1 LTALFFYLHR
11 LTAAAQCAITSLGND
26 KFGVAFFT
34 DVSFAH
40 FIGHVFIK
48 PPRVNILASKA

>member
-11 LTAAAQCAITSLGND
+11 LTAAAKRAITSLGND
-26 KFGVAFFT
+26 KFGVAFFA

-40 FIGHVFIK
+40 FIGHVFVK
-48 PPRVNILASKA
+48 PPRLHILASKV